1 MEERNHRGVNSPS
14 LSLTLP
20 DCETLPSQQ
29 ADPASCTA
37 VAFVGKKLLVIC
49 MSLKFGKKYWKL
61 RRHWN
66 YIVRYNAKPWPDN
79 ECSL

>member
-1 MEERNHRGVNSPS
+1 MEQRNHRGVISPS

-37 VAFVGKKLLVIC
+37 VAFVGKKLLLIYL
-49 MSLKFGKKYWKL
+49 SLKFDHKYWKL
-61 RRHWN
+61 GHHRNYTVHYKSKLRPYNEWN
-66 YIVRYNAKPWPDN
+66 P
-79 ECSL
+79 